1 MRRTQ
6 VWNKSAVM
14 AGAVLVAAV
23 LAVSCTS
30 LFQNTGSGDGASKEW
45 SQKWCPLCG
54 MDLVVYRSTCH
65 RLHYT
70 DGRIVGYC
78 SIHCAAKDYRKD
90 REKIVK
96 MDVADF
102 VSKEFFPVE
111 QAHYLVGS
119 DLPGVMTVVSKK
131 AFSSLEEA
139 KKFQA
144 EHGGEILSFQQ
155 TLDMVYAGMDRDNQM
170 LMKKMSAMEAMGKK
184 AAEKYGCFA
193 CHGVDGKGCGKATA
207 FTSPRFAQRMSTKPV
222 LKDAIMRK
230 DHAENSFQG
239 KITPPELQAL
249 MIYVWGVR
257 EPVGQ

>member
-1 MRRTQ
+1 MKIMREWKKN
-6 VWNKSAVM
+6 VFL
-14 AGAVLVAAV
+14 AGAMLLVVV

-30 LFQNTGSGDGASKEW
+30 VFQNDGSGHDKPGEW

-54 MDLVVYRSTCH
+54 MDLDVYRSTCH

-90 REKIVK
+90 GEKIAK
-96 MDVADF
+96 LDVADF
-102 VSKEFFPVE
+102 VSKEFFPAE
-111 QAHYLVGS
+111 RAHYLVGS

-139 KKFQA
+139 KEFQA
-144 EHGGEILSFQQ
+144 GHGGEILSFKE
-155 TLDMVYAGMDRDNQM
+155 TLAMVYEGMDRDNRM
-170 LMKKMSAMEAMGKK
+170 LMKKMSTMEVMGKK
-184 AAEKYGCFA
+184 VAEKYGCFA
-193 CHGVDGKGCGKATA
+193 CHGIDGKGCGKATA
-207 FTSPRFAQRMSTKPV
+207 FTSPRFAQRMSSKPV

-230 DHAENSFQG
+230 DHAKNSFEDR
-239 KITPPELQAL
+239 ITPPELQAL

-257 EPVGQ
+257 GTVDQ